1 MVDQREPVRLLIAD
15 DDHEIRSVLR
25 EFLCARYDCTAVAS
39 GEAALE
45 LLRATRFD
53 LIISD
58 IKMHGMS
65 GLELVPQALQVAPD
79 AVIIM
84 ISGAQTVDHAIA
96 AMRAGAFDYLTKP
109 FDLAQVEAA
118 VSRALRH
125 HELLVTKRRYE
136 QQLAGLVAQRTD
148 ELHRALDSLAGSY
161 RATLQALTAAL
172 ETRDRETHGHS
183 ERVVSFT
190 LRLGREFNVVGD
202 AARALEFGSLLH
214 DIGKIGIPDAILR
227 KPAALDAGEWAYMRQ
242 HPALGA
248 QILGGIE
255 FLAGA
260 ARVVAQHHERW
271 NGTGYPYGLAGP
283 EIDLNARIFAV
294 ADAFDAITSDRVYR
308 AGRTYEAAAGELRQE
323 AGRQF
328 DPEVVAAFLR
338 IPPVEWEQLRARA
351 ARTRRKPVAA
361 SAAAGGG
368 ATGLSAMQRAL
379 HATALRM
386 TA

>member
-1 MVDQREPVRLLIAD
+1 MTDQQEPVRLLIAD
-15 DDHEIRSVLR
+15 DDPVIREVLQD
-25 EFLCARYDCTAVAS
+25 FLRARYACHAVDS
-39 GEAALE
+39 GEAALQ
-45 LLRATRFD
+45 LLRETHFD

-58 IKMHGMS
+58 ITMPGMS
-65 GLELVPQALQVAPD
+65 GLELVPQALRLVPD

-125 HELLVTKRRYE
+125 HDLLVTKRRYE

-172 ETRDRETHGHS
+172 ETRDHETHGHS

-190 LRLGREFNVVGD
+190 LRLGREFNVAGD
-202 AARALEFGSLLH
+202 AARALEFGALLH

-227 KPAALDAGEWAYMRQ
+227 KPAALDDGEWACMRQ

-248 QILGGIE
+248 QILARIE

-260 ARVVAQHHERW
+260 ALVVAQHHERW
-271 NGTGYPYGLAGP
+271 NGTGYPCGLAGP
-283 EIDLNARIFAV
+283 QIDLNARIFAV

-308 AGRTYEAAAGELRQE
+308 VGRSYEAAADELRQE

-328 DPEVVAAFLR
+328 DPDVVAAFLR
-338 IPPVEWEQLRARA
+338 IPPVEWDALRAHTA
-351 ARTRRKPVAA
+351 KPVAV
-361 SAAAGGG
+361 SAAIGG
-368 ATGLSAMQRAL
+368 TTDLSALRYAL
-379 HATALRM
+379 RTTALRM